1 MGLFFRGA
9 AKGTGSREQLDEKK
23 DRHYLLHWGFNNLST
38 QPLELLSRD
47 FKMPH
52 LLELFSGTGSVGRSF
67 KAIGWDVTSVDMD
80 PKSGARIL
88 TDIGSWNY
96 AVHEPGRFDCV
107 WASPPCTHYSRAR
120 TTAATPRDLEGSD
133 RLVRR
138 VLEIIDY
145 HKPATFFIENP
156 QSGLLKSRDVVR
168 TLGFSDTCY
177 CKYGYKYRK
186 ATRIWH
192 NSFEFEPETMCCA
205 ASPCDAAK
213 LGRHEGTAQRGPGG
227 GRQGDR
233 CSLDELHS
241 MPVLLCDHIAAAASA
256 SLGG

>member
-1 MGLFFRGA
+1 LVDRLF
-9 AKGTGSREQLDEKK
+9 
-23 DRHYLLHWGFNNLST
+23 
-38 QPLELLSRD
+38 ELLSRD

-88 TDIGSWNY
+88 TDIGTWNY

-133 RLVRR
+133 RLVQR

-168 TLGFSDTCY
+168 TLSFSDTCF

-192 NSFEFEPETMCCA
+192 NSFDFEPETMCCN
-205 ASPCDAAK
+205 ASPCEAAK
-213 LGRHEGTAQRGPGG
+213 LGRHEGTAQSGPGG

-233 CSLDELHS
+233 CTLDELHS
-241 MPVLLCDHIAAAASA
+241 IPVLLCDHIAAAASA
-256 SLGG
+256 ALGG